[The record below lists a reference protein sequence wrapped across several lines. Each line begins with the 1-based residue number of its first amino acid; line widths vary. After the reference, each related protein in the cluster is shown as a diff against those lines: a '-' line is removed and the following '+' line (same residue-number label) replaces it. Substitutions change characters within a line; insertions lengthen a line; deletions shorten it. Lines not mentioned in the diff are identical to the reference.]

1 MILCIDYRELNKVTI
16 KNRYPLSRIDDLFNQ
31 LQDAQVFS
39 KIDLRFGYH
48 QLKVKTK
55 SIEKTAFRTR
65 YEHYEFLV
73 MPFGVTNA
81 LAAFI
86 DLMNRVFK
94 PYLDEFIIVFID
106 DILIYSKSPEAHEQH
121 LRTVLQTLRDHKLY
135 AKLKKCEFWI
145 TSVYFLSHVINKDGI
160 SVDPQKVATIVD
172 WPRPTNVSEIRSFFG
187 LAGYYRH
194 FVQDFSKIAS
204 PLTQT

>member
-1 MILCIDYRELNKVTI
+1 M
-16 KNRYPLSRIDDLFNQ
+16 
-31 LQDAQVFS
+31 FS
-39 KIDLRFGYH
+39 KIDLRSGYH
-48 QLKVKTK
+48 QLKVKTE

-81 LAAFI
+81 PAAFM

-94 PYLDEFIIVFID
+94 PYLDEFVIVFID
-106 DILIYSKSPEAHEQH
+106 DILIYSKSPEDHEYH
-121 LRTVLQTLRDHKLY
+121 LRKVLQTLRNHKLY

-145 TSVYFLSHVINKDGI
+145 TSVHFLGHVINKDGI
-160 SVDPQKVATIVD
+160 SVDPQKVAAIVD
-172 WPRPTNVSEIRSFFG
+172 WPRPTNISEIRSFLG

-204 PLTQT
+204 PLTQLTQKNTPFD